1 MAISDHF
8 AAISDVHGNLL
19 ALEAVLDDLARR
31 GIREF
36 VNLGDHLE
44 GPLDPLATAERL
56 VALEGPSIRGN
67 CDRHLY
73 EPESRA
79 TGTVAENRASLDPR
93 HLAWLEGLPQTLR
106 LGEDVLLCHGTP
118 WADDMYLLEE
128 VGASG
133 ARLRDPRELATGLA
147 GLEASLILCGHSHVP
162 RSVQISPEVLVVNPG
177 SVGLPA
183 YVDESPPHAMEA
195 GSPHAR
201 YAVLDRVR
209 GGWAVEQIAVPYN
222 WDGAA
227 DMALRHQRADWAHW
241 LRTGRA

>member
-1 MAISDHF
+1 MAIPDSF

-36 VNLGDHLE
+36 VNLGDHLQ
-44 GPLDPLATAERL
+44 GPLEPQATAERL
-56 VALEGPSIRGN
+56 MALGAPSIRGN

-73 EPESRA
+73 EPDTRA
-79 TGTVAENRASLDPR
+79 MGTVAKNRACLEPH
-93 HLAWLEGLPQTLR
+93 HLAWLAGLPQTLR
-106 LGEDVLLCHGTP
+106 IGDDVLLCHGNP
-118 WADDMYLLEE
+118 WADDVYLLEE

-133 ARLRDPRELATGLA
+133 VRLRSREELAGELA
-147 GLEASLILCGHSHVP
+147 GIGARLILCGHSHMP
-162 RSVQISPEVLVVNPG
+162 RLVEVAPELLVANPG

-183 YVDESPPHAMEA
+183 YTDESPPHAMET

-201 YAVLDRVR
+201 YAILKRAGR
-209 GGWAVEQIAVPYN
+209 RWTVEHVAVPYD
-222 WDGAA
+222 WDRAA
-227 DMALRHQRADWAHW
+227 ALAEHNGRSDWAKW